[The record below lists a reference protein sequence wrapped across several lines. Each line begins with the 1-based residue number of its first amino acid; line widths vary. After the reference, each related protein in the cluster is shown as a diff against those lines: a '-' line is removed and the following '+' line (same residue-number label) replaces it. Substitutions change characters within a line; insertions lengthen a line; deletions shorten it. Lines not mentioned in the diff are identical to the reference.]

1 MRFPP
6 ILVLA
11 ALSGVAAFGLYVTE
25 PDVPSGQAAPLEE
38 ATAAVSPDGG
48 GGADSDQTDSTPQ
61 NQPDPTSRRIETAD
75 VEPLKPLPEADKP
88 EAVPVETATT
98 VSDDAVRAAERPP
111 QTCGLVARED
121 AVGAV
126 VFRAGPE
133 SLVVTAADLIQS
145 SPLAMTEQEW
155 GVSIELCPESAQEMA
170 AFTERRIGQQ
180 LQIISS
186 GALLSA
192 PILRTAIRDGRL
204 TLTGGFDR
212 VQAEQIADRI
222 AGRSG

>member
-6 ILVLA
+6 ILVLV
-11 ALSGVAAFGLYVTE
+11 ALVGAAAFGLYVTE
-25 PDVPSGQAAPLEE
+25 PDLPAGQTAPLEDT
-38 ATAAVSPDGG
+38 TAAVASDEGTG
-48 GGADSDQTDSTPQ
+48 SASADQTDPA
-61 NQPDPTSRRIETAD
+61 SRRIETAD
-75 VEPLKPLPEADKP
+75 IQPLAPLREAEKP
-88 EAVPVETATT
+88 EALPVETATT
-98 VSDDAVRAAERPP
+98 VDTDAVRVAERPP

-133 SLVVTAADLIQS
+133 SLIVTAADLIQS
-145 SPLAMTEQEW
+145 APLAMSEQEW
-155 GVSIELCPESAQEMA
+155 GVSIELCPESAEEMA